1 MNTSFSVGDSAEN
14 VAENRRRFLDA
25 LGVPSDRLAIPQ
37 QRHTAVIRNVK
48 AEGTYEQCD
57 ALTTTVPNV
66 FLSVSIADCA
76 PVFLFDA
83 MKKIVACVHA
93 GWRGTEQRI
102 LQKTIRT
109 MLQEFGSKP
118 GDVSAFIG
126 PSAGQCC
133 YEVGEDVAQRFD
145 AEFVSRRNGKFYLDI
160 KKANEEQLRNAV
172 VPGTNIEVHEDCT
185 ICRTELYHSYRR
197 DGDKSGRMM
206 AIIGLSQQD

>member
-1 MNTSFSVGDSAEN
+1 M
-14 VAENRRRFLDA
+14 
-25 LGVPSDRLAIPQ
+25 
-37 QRHTAVIRNVK
+37 
-48 AEGTYEQCD
+48 
-57 ALTTTVPNV
+57 

-160 KKANEEQLRNAV
+160 KKANEEQLRNAG
-172 VPGTNIEVHEDCT
+172 VPGTNIEVHENCT

>member
-1 MNTSFSVGDSAEN
+1 
-14 VAENRRRFLDA
+14 
-25 LGVPSDRLAIPQ
+25 
-37 QRHTAVIRNVK
+37 
-48 AEGTYEQCD
+48 
-57 ALTTTVPNV
+57 
-66 FLSVSIADCA
+66 
-76 PVFLFDA
+76 
-83 MKKIVACVHA
+83 
-93 GWRGTEQRI
+93 
-102 LQKTIRT
+102 

-118 GDVSAFIG
+118 DELYAFIG

-160 KKANEEQLRNAV
+160 KKANEEQLRNAG